1 MTELS
6 KYEFSRKEN
15 AVFCGCL
22 AASGLIISYL
32 MYRNILFAAVI
43 IPFTKKIKGFVTESI
58 IKMRRRR
65 YMAEFRDFLF
75 MASTAIGAGRSM
87 KDAIHESIP
96 SLLNIH
102 GKRSIL
108 AGDLAKAYERMETGG
123 ENDVSVLRDLADAS
137 GLEDV
142 KDFVT
147 VYSICKKTGAS
158 LITALGKAAG
168 VIMEK
173 MSIDREIEELVR
185 RKESEGLVIFAMPA
199 LIILFLNITAPDY
212 IAPLYETAAG
222 RVIMTAVLASNIGI
236 YAMIQR
242 ITNVEI

>member
-1 MTELS
+1 MTDLT

-15 AVFCGCL
+15 AVFYSCL
-22 AASGLIISYL
+22 AAAGIAISYL
-32 MYRNILFAAVI
+32 LYRNILFTVAI
-43 IPFTKKIKGFVTESI
+43 IPFAPKIKSFVTAGI
-58 IKMRRRR
+58 IKSRRRR

-87 KDAIHESIP
+87 KDAIYESIP
-96 SLLNIH
+96 SLKNIY
-102 GKRSIL
+102 GKKAVL
-108 AGDLAKAYERMETGG
+108 AADLSKAYERMETGG

-147 VYSICKKTGAS
+147 VYSICKTTGAS

-173 MSIDREIEELVR
+173 MSIEREIDELVK
-185 RKESEGLVIFAMPA
+185 RKEGEGLVIFAMPA
-199 LIILFLNITAPDY
+199 LIILFLNLTSPDY
-212 IAPLYETAAG
+212 IAPLYGTVAG
-222 RVIMTAVLASNIGI
+222 RIIMTAVLASNVGI

-242 ITNVEI
+242 ITNVDI

>member
-1 MTELS
+1 MTDLS
-6 KYEFSRKEN
+6 TYEFSKREN
-15 AVFCGCL
+15 ALFYIAL
-22 AASGLIISYL
+22 AAAGLLVSYL
-32 MYRNILFAAVI
+32 MYRNILFAAVM
-43 IPFTKKIKGFVTESI
+43 IPFSRKIKGFVTESI
-58 IKMRRRR
+58 IRNRRRR
-65 YMAEFRDFLF
+65 YLTEFKDFLF
-75 MASTAIGAGRSM
+75 MASTALGAGRSM

-96 SLLNIH
+96 SLMNIY
-102 GKRSIL
+102 GERSIL
-108 AGDLAKAYERMETGG
+108 SADLSRAYERIETGG
-123 ENDVSVLRDLADAS
+123 ENDVRVLSDLSEAS

-147 VYSICKKTGAS
+147 VYSICKTTGAS

-173 MSIDREIEELVR
+173 MSIDREIEELVK
-185 RKESEGLVIFAMPA
+185 RKEREGMVIFAMPA
-199 LIILFLNITAPDY
+199 LIILFLNLTAPDY

-236 YAMIQR
+236 YGMIQR

>member
-6 KYEFSRKEN
+6 RYEFSRREN
-15 AVFCGCL
+15 IVFFSCL
-22 AASGLIISYL
+22 AAAGLVISYL
-32 MYRNILFAAVI
+32 MYRNILFSVVI
-43 IPFTKKIKGFVTESI
+43 IPFARKIRGFVTDSI
-58 IKMRRRR
+58 IRTRRRR
-65 YMAEFRDFLF
+65 YIAEFKDFLF

-87 KDAIHESIP
+87 KDAIYESIP
-96 SLLNIH
+96 SLLNIY

-108 AGDLAKAYERMETGG
+108 AGDLLKAYERMDTGG
-123 ENDVSVLRDLADAS
+123 ENDVSVLRDLAEAS

-147 VYSICKKTGAS
+147 VYSICKTTGAS

-185 RKESEGLVIFAMPA
+185 RKESEGIVIFVMPA
-199 LIILFLNITAPDY
+199 LIILFLNLTAPDY
-212 IAPLYETAAG
+212 ISPLYETAAG

>member
-43 IPFTKKIKGFVTESI
+43 IPFAKKIKGFVTEGI

>member
-1 MTELS
+1 MTDLS
-6 KYEFSRKEN
+6 VYEFSRKEQIL
-15 AVFCGCL
+15 FFSCL
-22 AASGLIISYL
+22 AAAGLVISYL

-43 IPFTKKIKGFVTESI
+43 IPFAGKIKGFVTDSI
-58 IKMRRRR
+58 IKNRRRR
-65 YMAEFRDFLF
+65 YMTEFKDFLF

-87 KDAIHESIP
+87 KDAISESIP
-96 SLLNIH
+96 SLLNIY
-102 GKRSIL
+102 GKKSIL
-108 AGDLAKAYERMETGG
+108 AADLSIAYGRMETGG

-147 VYSICKKTGAS
+147 VYSICKTTGAS
-158 LITALGKAAG
+158 LISALGKAAG

-173 MSIDREIEELVR
+173 MSIDREIEEIVR
-185 RKESEGLVIFAMPA
+185 RKEGEGLVIFAMPA
-199 LIILFLNITAPDY
+199 LIILFLNLTAPDY

>member
-1 MTELS
+1 MTQLS

-15 AVFCGCL
+15 AVFYSCL
-22 AASGLIISYL
+22 AVTGLIISYL
-32 MYRNILFAAVI
+32 MYRNVLFAVVMV
-43 IPFTKKIKGFVTESI
+43 PFARKIKSFVTESI
-58 IKMRRRR
+58 IKSRRRR
-65 YMAEFRDFLF
+65 YMVEFKDFLF

-87 KDAIHESIP
+87 KDAISESIP
-96 SLLNIH
+96 SLMNIY
-102 GKRSIL
+102 GRRSIL
-108 AGDLAKAYERMETGG
+108 AGDLSIAYGRMETGG

-147 VYSICKKTGAS
+147 VYSICKTTGAS

-185 RKESEGLVIFAMPA
+185 RKETEGLVIFAMPA

-222 RVIMTAVLASNIGI
+222 RIIMTAVLASNIGI

-242 ITNVEI
+242 ITHVEI

>member
-6 KYEFSRKEN
+6 KYEFSRREN
-15 AVFCGCL
+15 AVFYSCL
-22 AASGLIISYL
+22 AAAGLIISYL
-32 MYRNILFAAVI
+32 MYRNILFSVVI
-43 IPFTKKIKGFVTESI
+43 IPFARRIKGFVTESI
-58 IKMRRRR
+58 IRSRRRR
-65 YMAEFRDFLF
+65 YMTEFKDFLF
-75 MASTAIGAGRSM
+75 MVSTAIGAGRSM
-87 KDAIHESIP
+87 KDAISESVP
-96 SLLNIH
+96 SLLNIY
-102 GKRSIL
+102 GSRSIL
-108 AGDLAKAYERMETGG
+108 AGDLKKAYERMETGG
-123 ENDVSVLRDLADAS
+123 ENDLGVLRDLADAS

-147 VYSICKKTGAS
+147 VYSICKTTGAS

-185 RKESEGLVIFAMPA
+185 RKEGEGLVIFAMPA
-199 LIILFLNITAPDY
+199 LIILFLNLTAPDY
-212 IAPLYETAAG
+212 IAPLYETIAG
-222 RVIMTAVLASNIGI
+222 RIIMTAVLASNIGI

>member
-1 MTELS
+1 MTDLS

-15 AVFCGCL
+15 AVFWGCL
-22 AASGLIISYL
+22 AAAGIIISYL

-43 IPFTKKIKGFVTESI
+43 IPLERKIKGFVTESI
-58 IKMRRRR
+58 IKSRRRR
-65 YMAEFRDFLF
+65 YMAEFKDFLF

-87 KDAIHESIP
+87 KDAISESVP
-96 SLLNIH
+96 SLLNIY
-102 GKRSIL
+102 GRKSIL
-108 AGDLAKAYERMETGG
+108 AGDLKAAYERMERGG

-142 KDFVT
+142 QDFVT
-147 VYSICKKTGAS
+147 VYSICKTTGAS

-185 RKESEGLVIFAMPA
+185 RKEGEGLVIFAMPA
-199 LIILFLNITAPDY
+199 VIILFLNLTAPDY
-212 IAPLYETAAG
+212 IAPLYETVAG

-236 YAMIQR
+236 YAIIQR

>member
-6 KYEFSRKEN
+6 RYEFSRKEN
-15 AVFCGCL
+15 AVFYSCL
-22 AASGLIISYL
+22 AAAGLIISYL
-32 MYRNILFAAVI
+32 MYRNILFSVVI
-43 IPFTKKIKGFVTESI
+43 LPFARKIKGFVTESI
-58 IKMRRRR
+58 IKSRRRR
-65 YMAEFRDFLF
+65 YMAEFKDFLF

-87 KDAIHESIP
+87 KDAISESIP
-96 SLLNIH
+96 SLMNIH
-102 GKRSIL
+102 GRRSIL

-147 VYSICKKTGAS
+147 IYSICKTTGAS
-158 LITALGKAAG
+158 LITALAKAAG

-185 RKESEGLVIFAMPA
+185 RKEGEGLVIFAMPV
-199 LIILFLNITAPDY
+199 LIILFLNFTAPDY

-242 ITNVEI
+242 ITNVEV

>member
-1 MTELS
+1 MTELT
-6 KYEFSRKEN
+6 KYDFSRKEN
-15 AVFCGCL
+15 AAFYSCL
-22 AASGLIISYL
+22 AAAGLVISYL
-32 MYRNILFAAVI
+32 MYRNVLFAVVI
-43 IPFTKKIKGFVTESI
+43 VPMTRRIKGFVTESI
-58 IKMRRRR
+58 IKSRRRR
-65 YMAEFRDFLF
+65 YMTEFKDFLF

-87 KDAIHESIP
+87 KDAISESVP
-96 SLLNIH
+96 SLLNIY

-108 AGDLAKAYERMETGG
+108 AADLSKAYERMDTGG
-123 ENDVSVLRDLADAS
+123 ENDVSVLRDLAEAS

-147 VYSICKKTGAS
+147 VYSICKTTGAS

-185 RKESEGLVIFAMPA
+185 RKENEGLVIFAMPA

-212 IAPLYETAAG
+212 IAPLYETIAG
-222 RVIMTAVLASNIGI
+222 RVIMTAVLAANIGI

>member
-1 MTELS
+1 MTDLRE
-6 KYEFSRKEN
+6 YEFNRREN
-15 AVFCGCL
+15 VLFYAGLTV
-22 AASGLIISYL
+22 AGLIVSYL
-32 MYRNILFAAVI
+32 MYRNVLFAVI
-43 IPFTKKIKGFVTESI
+43 VIPFAKRIEGFVKQI
-58 IKMRRRR
+58 LIKERRRR
-65 YMAEFRDFLF
+65 YMAEFKDFLF

-87 KDAIHESIP
+87 KNAISESIP
-96 SLLNIH
+96 SLLNIY
-102 GKRSIL
+102 GERSIL
-108 AGDLAKAYERMETGG
+108 ARDLSKAYERMETGG
-123 ENDVSVLRDLADAS
+123 ENDVSVLRDLADS
-137 GLEDV
+137 SDLEDV

-147 VYSICKKTGAS
+147 VYSICKTTGAS

-168 VIMEK
+168 VIIEK

-199 LIILFLNITAPDY
+199 VIILFLNLTAPDY

-222 RVIMTAVLASNIGI
+222 RIIMTAVLASNIGI

>member
-1 MTELS
+1 
-6 KYEFSRKEN
+6 
-15 AVFCGCL
+15 
-22 AASGLIISYL
+22 
-32 MYRNILFAAVI
+32 
-43 IPFTKKIKGFVTESI
+43 
-58 IKMRRRR
+58 
-65 YMAEFRDFLF
+65 
-75 MASTAIGAGRSM
+75 
-87 KDAIHESIP
+87 
-96 SLLNIH
+96 
-102 GKRSIL
+102 
-108 AGDLAKAYERMETGG
+108 METGG

-147 VYSICKKTGAS
+147 VYSICKTTGAS
-158 LITALGKAAG
+158 LISALGKAAG

-173 MSIDREIEELVR
+173 MSIDREIDEIVR
-185 RKESEGLVIFAMPA
+185 RKEGEGLVIFAMPA
-199 LIILFLNITAPDY
+199 LIILFLNLTAPDY